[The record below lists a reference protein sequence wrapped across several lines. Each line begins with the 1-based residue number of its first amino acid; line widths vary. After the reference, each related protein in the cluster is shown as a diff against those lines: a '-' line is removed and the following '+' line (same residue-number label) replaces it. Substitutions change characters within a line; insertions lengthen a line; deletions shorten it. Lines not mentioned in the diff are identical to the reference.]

1 MGKANKE
8 LQDKQNYL
16 KKKAYHLKTSNLG
29 EKEYRMKE
37 KALQNAEIEEL
48 NEIKEELLK
57 KLCTLKLPGFKTKE
71 ELIQEKIVAL
81 GTNYEPLK
89 KYDLE
94 ERSYLS
100 YKKNQ
105 MNLLEILLK
114 ADYTA
119 NPIQKPMQRHDGS
132 QGGQHQQRKGPYIPN
147 LTRREK
153 KPIIIKLSKYLRDDL
168 ESFRREDRHTTDS
181 SFISSLRPSDFCKV
195 SSAEI
200 HKINETRS
208 DKSYYDESEIEEKYL
223 ATKKFLTDLRVSN
236 DFNIENMNDDQIG
249 KLIDAVSFSLNGV
262 HYYQK
267 FKKTKAMVH
276 PIDILYILS
285 KFK

>member
-1 MGKANKE
+1 MGRANKE
-8 LQDKQNYL
+8 LQEKQTYL

-37 KALQNAEIEEL
+37 KALQNAEVEEL

-57 KLCTLKLPGFKTKE
+57 KLCSLKLPGFKTKE
-71 ELIQEKIVAL
+71 EIIHEKITAL
-81 GTNYEPLK
+81 GTHFEPLK
-89 KYDLE
+89 RYDLE
-94 ERSYLS
+94 ERSYLE
-100 YKKNQ
+100 YRNNQ
-105 MNLLEILLK
+105 MNLLEVLLK

-119 NPIQKPMQRHDGS
+119 NPVPKMMQRNDS
-132 QGGQHQQRKGPYIPN
+132 NRNYDNQRKGPYIPN

-168 ESFRREDRHTTDS
+168 DNFRREDRYSADNT
-181 SFISSLRPSDFCKV
+181 FLSSLRPNDFFKV
-195 SSAEI
+195 STAEI
-200 HKINETRS
+200 AKINETRS
-208 DKSYYDESEIEEKYL
+208 DKSYYDETEIEDKYL

-236 DFNIENMNDDQIG
+236 DFNIEHMTNDQIG
-249 KLIDAVSFSLNGV
+249 QLIDAVSFSLNGV